1 MQRTVFAAFLGAVI
15 IIMGVTACSEESDQQ
30 VIITPPSPSDTTD
43 TTEWTPPVVP
53 EQYAVLVHGSKG
65 FANYR
70 HLADVLSVYQ
80 LLRKNGFDDDHII
93 LIIDKTLANNT
104 QNDEPGIIRIST
116 DDKDLLSGSDG
127 LPQAV
132 VDYDAADLTPA
143 DISDILLE
151 VGSPTRHI
159 LLYWSGHGVK
169 GNFRWRDTNEA
180 FTADLMRQTVEQMQ
194 YQKLFV
200 ITETCYGGSVIA
212 QLEGLTGVLAMSAA
226 NANEESW
233 ADNWNDSMLVWM
245 CDTFTKNLVSFLS
258 THPSG
263 TYQELY
269 QYTSIQTPNS
279 HVTMVNAPNFGDI
292 SVDSPGEFFTKQ
304 Q

>member
-15 IIMGVTACSEESDQQ
+15 IIMGVTACSKESEQQ
-30 VIITPPSPSDTTD
+30 EIYYTPQPTETP
-43 TTEWTPPVVP
+43 EWTAPVVHD
-53 EQYAVLVHGSKG
+53 QYAVLVHGSQG
-65 FANYR
+65 FTNYR

-93 LIIDKTLANNT
+93 LIIDKALANDT

-127 LPQAV
+127 LHQAV

-169 GNFRWRDTNEA
+169 GKFRWRDTNEA
-180 FTADLMRQTVEQMQ
+180 FTADRMRQTVEQMQ

-212 QLEGLTGVLAMSAA
+212 QLEGLTDVLAISAA
-226 NANEESW
+226 DATEESW
-233 ADNWNDSMLVWM
+233 ADNWNGSMLVWM
-245 CDTFTKNLVSFLS
+245 CDTFTKNLVNFLS
-258 THPSG
+258 TQPSG

-269 QYTSIQTPNS
+269 QYTSTQTPNS
-279 HVTMVNAPNFGDI
+279 HVTMVNDSNFGNI
-292 SVDSPGEFFTKQ
+292 SVDSPSEFFTKQ